1 MLNLANLF
9 MNRKIPTIGFGG
21 LFFKPLQYNSYG
33 SGYMHGGALK
43 DVINLEK
50 QINEN
55 PKQSTKKVE
64 TLNNLDI
71 MKKIHDDIY
80 KDDELLE
87 IFNKNTTEDLLTQDG
102 ITNRTIT
109 RNVVDKIQQEIEK
122 RKDYRKKA
130 EEYGQLIKDIKR
142 PTKVISKTEQRESM
156 QTIIDE
162 KNKKY
167 KEKLKDLEKK
177 HQLIPYRQ
185 RPPEYRHFYKKYTMS
200 TLPVAQHKKEK
211 IDVIMED
218 LEKDQSLGIAVNYS
232 SKISNNI
239 NTEFE
244 ADVPLPFQR
253 EMTKYNEFLNNKF
266 KDDSQLITG
275 KQMKQLLLTEKKS
288 LGSSYKTGDDAE
300 NYIFRTTDSKK
311 FTVGKDDSNA
321 IVDGKN
327 EISKYILEVKNY
339 GFSIQSLID
348 KHILELKNYFINR
361 FQELEELRLQYDVN
375 LGNDEDYKNELIIE
389 QIKNLSEIFG
399 YDMLKHNI
407 EKGKI
412 IWDIDLFAS
421 KIKKDLIETIF
432 NNLKINFYL
441 DFDYSGIPMGINK
454 FNTNYNYNEEGSN
467 SIDVFD
473 HLRENQQKKFD
484 VKMNFNTGKNTGK
497 FTVISLDNTDLEIK
511 NYDMRYYVFTSQTIL
526 LFNLSKFYR
535 ETKNIKGSLFNSF
548 NSPIN
553 AFKAGTSWYEGS
565 KSSKL
570 DSLIIPLEY
579 FELSGLIKKPE
590 LQMSPKIFQL
600 LNKPSMHF
608 KYTKDEYKKMIEGYT
623 NGQIQ
628 TLKDFREKFGHPK
641 ITNKKLTTKY
651 YIDFDDNKFI
661 VKKK

>member
-33 SGYMHGGALK
+33 SGYMHGGALE
-43 DVINLEK
+43 DVLKLEQ

-80 KDDELLE
+80 NDDELLE
-87 IFNKNTTEDLLTQDG
+87 IFNKNTTEDLLIQDG

-130 EEYGQLIKDIKR
+130 EEYGKLIKDIKR
-142 PTKVISKTEQRESM
+142 PTKVMSKTEQRESM

-244 ADVPLPFQR
+244 TDVPLPFQR
-253 EMTKYNEFLNNKF
+253 EMTKYNENLKNKF
-266 KDDSQLITG
+266 DDLSQLITG
-275 KQMKQLLLTEKKS
+275 KQMKQLLLNEKKS
-288 LGSSYKTGDDAE
+288 LGASYKTGDDAE

-361 FQELEELRLQYDVN
+361 FRELEDLRDVFYDN
-375 LGNDEDYKNELIIE
+375 IISNEDYKNELIIE
-389 QIKNLSEIFG
+389 QLKNLSEIFG
-399 YDMLKHNI
+399 YDMFKHKI

-412 IWDIDLFAS
+412 IWNIDLFTS
-421 KIKKDLIETIF
+421 KINIDLVENIF

-473 HLRENQQKKFD
+473 HLRENQQNKFD
-484 VKMNFNTGKNTGK
+484 VKMNFKTGK
-497 FTVISLDNTDLEIK
+497 FTVKSRDNTNLKIT

-535 ETKNIKGSLFNSF
+535 DSKKIDGSLFNLF

-590 LQMSPKIFQL
+590 PIPSKRIFELLQKSGMRY
-600 LNKPSMHF
+600 

-623 NGQIQ
+623 SGQIQ
-628 TLKDFREKFGHPK
+628 TLKDFEKIFKKPK
-641 ITNKKLTTKY
+641 ITKTKLTSDY